1 MPPEC
6 TRLGWA
12 NESYVKV
19 DKKHQDICKFSDLD
33 DPHYILVA
41 YALEEIIRKGYSDV
55 ES

>member
-1 MPPEC
+1 MEEESLRSRAP
-6 TRLGWA
+6 
-12 NESYVKV
+12 NENAIKV

-41 YALEEIIRKGYSDV
+41 YTLEEIIRKAYSDV